1 MIGAKNMKNT
11 KPQEFQR
18 LNVSLTGLNNNVAQY
33 CAASRALEE
42 HGYGDES
49 LEMFK
54 RVLDSQTTEEA
65 LAIIDEY
72 MVFVD
77 Q

>member
-1 MIGAKNMKNT
+1 MKNE

-18 LNVSLTGLNNNVAQY
+18 LNVSLTGLNNNVAQF
-33 CAASRALEE
+33 CAASRTLEE

-54 RVLDSQTTEEA
+54 RVLDSRSTEEA

-72 MVFVD
+72 VVFVD